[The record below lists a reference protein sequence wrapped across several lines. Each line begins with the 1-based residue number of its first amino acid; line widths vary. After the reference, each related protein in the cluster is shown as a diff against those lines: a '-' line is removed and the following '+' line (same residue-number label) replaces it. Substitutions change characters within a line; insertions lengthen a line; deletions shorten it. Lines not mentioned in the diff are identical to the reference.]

1 MIEAIRIVA
10 LVGLMICGAFVLR
23 AVNAYARRAECE
35 RCATERP
42 APATSTHA
50 ATHTAAHSKGNR

>member
-1 MIEAIRIVA
+1 MIEAVRIVA

-23 AVNAYARRAECE
+23 SVNAYAHRAECE
-35 RCATERP
+35 RCATEHR

-50 ATHTAAHSKGNR
+50 ATRTAARSERNA

>member
-10 LVGLMICGAFVLR
+10 LVGLMICGLFVLR
-23 AVNAYARRAECE
+23 AVNTYAHRAECE

-50 ATHTAAHSKGNR
+50 ATQTATHSERKP